1 MAGAGID
8 AAVRGI
14 LAANTAVRNLV
25 STRIHA
31 DELPLRCSYP
41 AISILL
47 ITDIP
52 DPDIPDLQV
61 ARVQVDC
68 WSRTKSPTELNSVVQ
83 AVISALHHPRL
94 NGINTTWV
102 AGDTSFHV
110 IESLC
115 VFSMRTIEMETSI
128 KKSPVD
134 FSIVYRK

>member
-1 MAGAGID
+1 MTAAGID

-25 STRIHA
+25 NTRIHA

-52 DPDIPDLQV
+52 DPEIPDLWV

-68 WSRTKSPTELNSVVQ
+68 WSRARSPTELNSVVQ
-83 AVISALHHPRL
+83 AVIAALHHPRL
-94 NGINTTWV
+94 NGINTTWT
-102 AGDTSFHV
+102 AGDTSFWI

-115 VFSMRTIEMETSI
+115 VLTMRTIEMDTNI